1 MEPIPH
7 SEFVIANNCLE
18 EDDDD
23 DDREEDD
30 ETNAFTHHFLPV
42 DK

>member
-1 MEPIPH
+1 MEPTPH
-7 SEFVIANNCLE
+7 SKFAIANNCMVE
-18 EDDDD
+18 DDD

>member
-1 MEPIPH
+1 MDPIPY
-7 SEFVIANNCLE
+7 SEFAIANNCME
-18 EDDDD
+18 EDDD